1 LAKVPVDARTAPIG
15 DAAVVRGLR
24 LKRGRVRAS
33 HRERGGSVEQ
43 ARDTGDTPERR
54 EASAEHV
61 LAAYRERRRR
71 RRDEDTYFGSEELI
85 FDPAAAATQGE
96 PVAMPDAERRR
107 SEIMD
112 DAEAEGMPPELAA
125 LLYDIAQEEGLDPGL
140 AFELVRTGLGVAP
153 PADGVSTASDAPAV
167 DKYLPPWMFPPEP
180 TDHMLRE
187 RMLRVS
193 FRRLRGILGEEGD
206 PDAALRRFALEP
218 DVGHYGY

>member
-1 LAKVPVDARTAPIG
+1 M
-15 DAAVVRGLR
+15 
-24 LKRGRVRAS
+24 
-33 HRERGGSVEQ
+33 EQ
-43 ARDTGDTPERR
+43 PKGAEDTMERR
-54 EASAEHV
+54 EESAEHA

-71 RRDEDTYFGSEELI
+71 RRGEDTYFGSEDLI
-85 FDPAAAATQGE
+85 YAPAAGDRSSSEAE
-96 PVAMPDAERRR
+96 PVPDRERRR

-112 DAEAEGMPPELAA
+112 EAEDEGMPPELAG
-125 LLYDIAQEEGLDPGL
+125 LLYDIAIDEGLDPGI

-153 PADGVSTASDAPAV
+153 PPDGVSTASEAPAV

-193 FRRLRGILGEEGD
+193 FRRLRGILSEERD
-206 PDAALRRFALEP
+206 PDAALRRFAREP

>member
-1 LAKVPVDARTAPIG
+1 MEQPKDVEDT
-15 DAAVVRGLR
+15 
-24 LKRGRVRAS
+24 RA
-33 HRERGGSVEQ
+33 
-43 ARDTGDTPERR
+43 RR
-54 EASAEHV
+54 EESAEHV

-71 RRDEDTYFGSEELI
+71 RRGEDTYFGSEELI
-85 FDPAAAATQGE
+85 FAPVSANTAPTEHPAAPE
-96 PVAMPDAERRR
+96 AERRR

-112 DAEAEGMPPELAA
+112 DAEADGMPPELAG
-125 LLYDIAQEEGLDPGL
+125 LLYDIAQDEGLDPGL

-153 PADGVSTASDAPAV
+153 PPEGVSTAGDAPAV

-193 FRRLRGILGEEGD
+193 FRRLRGILREERE
-206 PDAALRRFALEP
+206 PDAALRRFAREP

>member
-1 LAKVPVDARTAPIG
+1 MAGPP
-15 DAAVVRGLR
+15 VVRSLR
-24 LKRGRVRAS
+24 LERAGNEAIL
-33 HRERGGSVEQ
+33 RERGGFVEQ
-43 ARDTGDTPERR
+43 PKDTGDSMERR
-54 EASAEHV
+54 EESAEHA

-71 RRDEDTYFGSEELI
+71 RRGEDTYFGSEDLI
-85 FDPAAAATQGE
+85 FAPVSSGTASPEPAAG
-96 PVAMPDAERRR
+96 PDTERRR

-112 DAEAEGMPPELAA
+112 DAEDEGMPPELAG
-125 LLYDIAQEEGLDPGL
+125 LLYDIAQDEGLDPGL

-153 PADGVSTASDAPAV
+153 PPEGVSTASEAPAV

-193 FRRLRGILGEEGD
+193 FRRLRGILEDERD
-206 PDAALRRFALEP
+206 PDAALRRFAREP